1 MYEKIKQTTAYI
13 KTKTDFQP
21 QIGIVLGSGLG
32 NLGNQIEVEA
42 SISYSD
48 IPNFPVSTVKG
59 HQGKLIFGTLGG
71 KKVIAMQGRFH
82 FYEGY
87 NMKEISFPIRVM
99 KDLGIELLVLSNAAG
114 GMNPD
119 FKVGDIMIIN
129 DHINLF
135 PDNPLMGSNDD
146 RFGPRFPDMS
156 EVYDRKLVAKAI
168 EIATNNNIMVHQ
180 GVYVGVSGPTFETPA
195 EYKFFR
201 IIGGDTVGMSTVPE
215 AIVAR
220 HASIPVFAA
229 SIITDLGVEGIV
241 ENVSHEEVLEAA
253 KAAEPKLTLIVK
265 ELLEGI

>member
-32 NLGNQIEVEA
+32 NLGNQIDVEF
-42 SISYSD
+42 SIDYSD
-48 IPNFPVSTVKG
+48 IPNFPNSTVKG
-59 HQGKLIFGTLGG
+59 HHGKLIFGKFGG
-71 KKVIAMQGRFH
+71 KNVVAMQGRFH
-82 FYEGY
+82 YYEGHSI
-87 NMKEISFPIRVM
+87 KDISFPIRVM
-99 KDLGIELLVLSNAAG
+99 NDLGIELLVLSNAAG
-114 GMNPD
+114 GMNPSY
-119 FKVGDIMIIN
+119 KVGDIMIIN

-135 PDNPLMGSNDD
+135 PDNPLIGPNDE

-156 EVYDRKLVAKAI
+156 EVYDRKLIAKSL
-168 EIATNNNIMVHQ
+168 EIAEKNNINIHQ
-180 GVYVGVSGPTFETPA
+180 GVYVGTSGPTFETPA

-220 HASIPVFAA
+220 HAGIPVFAA

-253 KAAEPKLTLIVK
+253 HAAEPKLTLIVR

>member
-1 MYEKIKQTTAYI
+1 MYEKIKQTVAYI
-13 KTKTDFQP
+13 RKQTSFNP

-32 NLGNQIEVEA
+32 NLGNQIDVEA

-59 HQGKLIFGTLGG
+59 HQGKLVFGRLGG
-71 KKVIAMQGRFH
+71 KNVIAMQGRFH

-87 NMKEISFPIRVM
+87 SMKDISFPIRVM
-99 KDLGIELLVLSNAAG
+99 KDLGIDLLVLSNAAG

-135 PDNPLMGSNDD
+135 PDNPLMGANDE

-156 EVYDRKLVAKAI
+156 EVYDKELIAKAVK
-168 EIATNNNIMVHQ
+168 IANNNNIKVHQ

-220 HASIPVFAA
+220 HAGIPVFAA
-229 SIITDLGVEGIV
+229 SIVTDLGVEGLV
-241 ENVSHEEVLEAA
+241 EKVSHEEVLAA
-253 KAAEPKLTLIVK
+253 AHAAEPKLTLIVK
-265 ELLEGI
+265 TLLEGI

>member
-1 MYEKIKQTTAYI
+1 MYEKIKQTTTYI
-13 KTKTDFQP
+13 KSKTDFKP

-32 NLGNQIEVEA
+32 NLGNQIKEVA
-42 SISYSD
+42 SISYND

-59 HQGKLIFGTLGG
+59 HQGRLVFGKLGG
-71 KKVIAMQGRFH
+71 KDVVAMQGRFH

-87 NMKEISFPIRVM
+87 SMKDISFPIRVM
-99 KDLGIELLVLSNAAG
+99 KDLGIELLILSNAAG

-135 PDNPLMGSNDD
+135 PDNPLMGPNDE

-156 EVYDRKLVAKAI
+156 EVYDRKLIAKAI
-168 EIATNNNIMVHQ
+168 EIATKNNIKVHQ

-201 IIGGDTVGMSTVPE
+201 VIGGDTVGMSTVPE

-220 HASIPVFAA
+220 HAGIPVFAA
-229 SIITDLGVEGIV
+229 SIVTDLGVEGQV
-241 ENVSHEEVLEAA
+241 ENVSHEEVLAA
-253 KAAEPKLTLIVK
+253 ANAAEPKLTLIVK
-265 ELLEGI
+265 EILEGI